1 MTKREIVHGAGV
13 VFLVLAAAACAGRT
27 TPAPGASPLRAEP
40 SAQALVSQNPV
51 SQDTMSQDTVSQDRA
66 PQDARVRRLWQA
78 RGSAA
83 EENFCL
89 GRGDLVDVSV
99 ARVDEMQGLRAR
111 VSPTGTITLPHVG
124 AIQAS
129 GLTETEL
136 RERIRQRL
144 GQTLL
149 RDPQVNLFVTEYAS
163 QQVSVTGA
171 VARPGLY
178 GLSRQTRTVSDLLS
192 EAGGMSEHAGG
203 TVQFY
208 PGSGEGCSTGVRP
221 RAISAPGAPAGG
233 TPIQIDLNREWRP
246 PSENPLNLPVV
257 GGDAIVVN
265 SGRYFV
271 DGWVHTPGAYD
282 LTPGTTAMGG
292 LTAAGGAMFPADLH
306 GVVVWRTGPGGTKQR
321 IDLDVDA
328 VREGEAKDLTLEGGD
343 VVSVPASTAKMVPY
357 AGYWI
362 LTNVVR
368 VGAGLSLPVF

>member
-1 MTKREIVHGAGV
+1 MRNREVFYGAGA
-13 VFLVLAAAACAGRT
+13 VFLVLAAVSCAGRT
-27 TPAPGASPLRAEP
+27 KGVPSVSPLAAAP
-40 SAQALVSQNPV
+40 SIGAAVSQNPV
-51 SQDTMSQDTVSQDRA
+51 SQDTVSQDTVSQD
-66 PQDARVRRLWQA
+66 ARVPALWRA
-78 RGSAA
+78 RGGAA
-83 EENFCL
+83 ETDFCL
-89 GRGDLVDVSV
+89 GRGDLVELSV
-99 ARVDEMQGLRAR
+99 ARVEELQGLRAR
-111 VSPTGTITLPHVG
+111 ISPTGTITLPHVG
-124 AIQAS
+124 AIQAA

-149 RDPQVNLFVTEYAS
+149 RDPQVNLFVAEYAS

-178 GLSRQTRTVSDLLS
+178 GLSRQTRTVADLLS
-192 EAGGMSEHAGG
+192 EAGGTSEHAGG

-208 PGSGEGCSTGVRP
+208 PGSGESCSTAVRP
-221 RAISAPGAPAGG
+221 SSLNAAGPPSGG
-233 TPIQIDLNREWRP
+233 TPIVIDLNREWQP
-246 PSENPLNLPVV
+246 PNESPLNLPVI

-292 LTAAGGAMFPADLH
+292 LAAAGGAMFPADLH
-306 GVVVWRTGPGGTKQR
+306 SIVLWRADPNGTKQR
-321 IDLDVDA
+321 IDLDVEA
-328 VREGEAKDLTLEGGD
+328 IRKGEAKDPTLAGGD